1 MVDDNILNKALKK
14 IKEIKGIEKFDDT
27 KILIDAG
34 DKFPDDIILRNVVIL
49 MICNIKNG
57 KKFYPQL
64 FLEKA
69 LPEAYKIGVIQQ
81 LVID

>member
-27 KILIDAG
+27 NILIDTG

-49 MICNIKNG
+49 MTCIIKNV

-64 FLEKA
+64 FLENA
-69 LPEAYKIGVIQQ
+69 LPEAYKIGVI
-81 LVID
+81 

>member
-1 MVDDNILNKALKK
+1 MIDDNILNKALKK

-27 KILIDAG
+27 NILIDTG

-49 MICNIKNG
+49 MTCIIKNG

-64 FLEKA
+64 FL
-69 LPEAYKIGVIQQ
+69 
-81 LVID
+81 